1 MKKVSFVRLT
11 LIGILLIQIGVI
23 LNIRPWRNAE
33 KKNAL
38 INWDVT
44 SYYSYLPAIFVHKDL
59 KFEFLNNSEVN
70 YAEKHQF
77 WPETAPN
84 GNKVIKTTMG
94 MSVLYFPFFII
105 SHIYSLVNDKVVANG
120 FSKPYEIGLT
130 FSSIFYMM
138 IGLFFLAKV
147 LRSIYDEKKVSF
159 LLFLVFLGTNLFYY
173 ATTEPCMSH
182 VYTFS
187 LASVFMYIT
196 MKIYEKNNWKF
207 FIFLGLISGLL
218 FLVRPTNILFI
229 LAFLLYKIESFSSL
243 NKRLYWLIQHYKKLT
258 ISIVISVLIGSVQ
271 FFYWK
276 WATGNWFF
284 NSYVGEQFYFNQ
296 PRIIEFLFSYRK
308 GWLVYTPIFIFSF
321 LGLYKMYVRKN
332 PWFFSILI
340 MLPVLVYLFSSWWCW
355 WFGGGFGM
363 RPMID
368 YYPLLIIP
376 LGEILST
383 KISYKKYILNFMLA
397 GVVSLNLFQTLQR
410 RNLVIHWDSMSKESY
425 WAFFTTIKMKNAQD
439 WERQK
444 ILLNAP
450 DYNKARNGELEY
462 DFEVF

>member
-70 YAEKHQF
+70 YAENHQF

-147 LRSIYDEKKVSF
+147 LRSIYDEKKVSI

-187 LASVFMYIT
+187 LASVFCLLAWIALRPHF
-196 MKIYEKNNWKF
+196 ERP
-207 FIFLGLISGLL
+207 LI
-218 FLVRPTNILFI
+218 
-229 LAFLLYKIESFSSL
+229 
-243 NKRLYWLIQHYKKLT
+243 
-258 ISIVISVLIGSVQ
+258 
-271 FFYWK
+271 
-276 WATGNWFF
+276 
-284 NSYVGEQFYFNQ
+284 
-296 PRIIEFLFSYRK
+296 
-308 GWLVYTPIFIFSF
+308 
-321 LGLYKMYVRKN
+321 
-332 PWFFSILI
+332 
-340 MLPVLVYLFSSWWCW
+340 
-355 WFGGGFGM
+355 
-363 RPMID
+363 
-368 YYPLLIIP
+368 
-376 LGEILST
+376 
-383 KISYKKYILNFMLA
+383 
-397 GVVSLNLFQTLQR
+397 
-410 RNLVIHWDSMSKESY
+410 
-425 WAFFTTIKMKNAQD
+425 
-439 WERQK
+439 
-444 ILLNAP
+444 
-450 DYNKARNGELEY
+450 ARH
-462 DFEVF
+462 

>member
-147 LRSIYDEKKVSF
+147 LRSIYDEKKVSI

-271 FFYWK
+271 FF
-276 WATGNWFF
+276 
-284 NSYVGEQFYFNQ
+284 
-296 PRIIEFLFSYRK
+296 
-308 GWLVYTPIFIFSF
+308 
-321 LGLYKMYVRKN
+321 
-332 PWFFSILI
+332 
-340 MLPVLVYLFSSWWCW
+340 
-355 WFGGGFGM
+355 
-363 RPMID
+363 
-368 YYPLLIIP
+368 
-376 LGEILST
+376 
-383 KISYKKYILNFMLA
+383 
-397 GVVSLNLFQTLQR
+397 
-410 RNLVIHWDSMSKESY
+410 
-425 WAFFTTIKMKNAQD
+425 
-439 WERQK
+439 
-444 ILLNAP
+444 
-450 DYNKARNGELEY
+450 
-462 DFEVF
+462 